1 MITRLGWLI
10 SGQDHISIAQIIH
23 TEIILNLV
31 CVGVHLVVHAIKG
44 ALLCLMRYSL
54 VGPEDPVH
62 GGAAD
67 QQDTRTQQEPLKGQ
81 SVRQSV
87 SQSYT
92 RTQQEPPKGQSVR
105 QSVSQSDTRTQQEP
119 PKGQSVRQSVS
130 QSDTGT
136 QQELPKGQY
145 ASQSVRHQDAART
158 TWKSVSQSGCN
169 QNQLRVSQSV
179 RMKSEPPEGQS
190 VSQPDK

>member
-87 SQSYT
+87 SQS
-92 RTQQEPPKGQSVR
+92 
-105 QSVSQSDTRTQQEP
+105 DTRTQQEP
-119 PKGQSVRQSVS
+119 HKGQSVSQTPGRNKNYLKVSTPVSQSVS
-130 QSDTGT
+130 QTPGRSKNH
-136 QQELPKGQY
+136 LK
-145 ASQSVRHQDAART
+145 
-158 TWKSVSQSGCN
+158 
-169 QNQLRVSQSV
+169 VSQSV
-179 RMKSEPPEGQS
+179 RMQPEPTEGQS
-190 VSQPDK
+190 VSQDEIRTTWGSVSQSARQVSYWASHSVS